1 MENEVQK
8 GKVDDTHRYRGWLN
22 SDHFWRRAVAN
33 VGYNFVGG
41 LIIGLV
47 IFVVFAV
54 LAAVVGLSAW
64 LM

>member
-1 MENEVQK
+1 MENEVP
-8 GKVDDTHRYRGWLN
+8 KVKIDDTHSYQGWLN

-41 LIIGLV
+41 LIIGLA

-54 LAAVVGLSAW
+54 FAAVVGLPAW